1 MFHCNKLILHPCN
14 SNQTDGAVCTKNA
27 SVFQNQQPDP
37 SSDEQNSPG
46 PRTPTPERGRPQPES
61 SNSDWKR
68 PLSSVKT
75 LGPSKP
81 RSSWISRTCLHT
93 IKEPALSREGEQDNQ
108 GHAIQNCTI
117 TGRYQHCLLI
127 TTHTSACV
135 NQITRRHPNSL
146 TPTFHYQNK
155 QMIPCI

>member
-93 IKEPALSREGEQDNQ
+93 IKEPTKSRGRARQPGTRDSKLHHHWEVSTLSTNYDS
-108 GHAIQNCTI
+108 HK
-117 TGRYQHCLLI
+117 
-127 TTHTSACV
+127 CV
-135 NQITRRHPNSL
+135 CEPNN
-146 TPTFHYQNK
+146 T
-155 QMIPCI
+155 